1 MVSEKHVRFFHFF
14 FTDKQFISLSQNV
27 HYFNFFLKLKKQFT
41 WERRSKAFIVILL
54 NFAIKLIILVNNDS
68 PDFLPREN

>member
-1 MVSEKHVRFFHFF
+1 
-14 FTDKQFISLSQNV
+14 V

-41 WERRSKAFIVILL
+41 REIRSKAFIVILL

-68 PDFLPREN
+68 HDFLPREN